1 MGSAII
7 TCVEILLFVVF
18 CTDFTRCSE
27 WSYKGDT
34 GPGHWHDLFPEACS
48 GNLQSPININPE
60 ETVYNPN
67 LREFAIWY
75 DPPKDNAQMFVKN
88 NGHAVQVDT
97 LGDFFVT
104 NGGLPYVYKT
114 AQFHF
119 HWGHKNHQGS
129 EHRIEGQAH
138 PLELHIV
145 NFNSD
150 LFGTIAE
157 AVSEPMGLAVL
168 GVLFEI
174 VDEDNEVLKPILEA
188 MEEVKDPDDD
198 NLVEI
203 KAIALRDLLPAD
215 TAQYFRYNGSLTTP
229 GCFESVMWTVFR
241 QRQKISLD
249 QLLKF
254 RKVLKPKHKKHAH
267 KHKHQRRH
275 IKRSSAEKNA
285 ETVLDELGIHGN
297 HMAEDELKAD
307 MAVKLAASTKAPVD
321 EMTAAALV
329 DATTEPSPTESA
341 AELDEDSAKR
351 AQDNMVRHV
360 MEKEAEDKQA
370 HEEHM
375 AEIQEYIQEELA
387 DNFRPIQP
395 LNGRLIERSFK
406 LSVQQ
411 VFVATNGGPN
421 PPSYNI
427 PENNSHRG
435 HSVESKSQGS
445 GAGLAGLSFIT
456 VLASVLALLMC

>member
-7 TCVEILLFVVF
+7 TCLEILLFVVI
-18 CTDFTRCSE
+18 CTDFISCSE

-34 GPGHWHDLFPEACS
+34 GPGHWHELFPEACS

-60 ETVYNPN
+60 ETIYNPN
-67 LREFAIWY
+67 LRHFAIWY

-97 LGDFFVT
+97 MGDFFVT

-129 EHRIEGQAH
+129 EHHIEGQAH

-145 NFNSD
+145 NYNTD
-150 LFGTIAE
+150 LFGTISE
-157 AVSEPMGLAVL
+157 AATQPMGLAVL

-174 VDEDNEVLKPILEA
+174 VDEDNKVLEPILEA
-188 MEEVKDPDDD
+188 MEEVRDPDDE

-203 KAIALRDLLPAD
+203 KAIPLRDLLPED
-215 TAQYFRYNGSLTTP
+215 TTQYYRYNGSLTTP
-229 GCFESVMWTVFR
+229 GCFESVVWTVFR

-254 RKVLKPKHKKHAH
+254 RKVLKPKHKKHAR
-267 KHKHQRRH
+267 KHNHHRRH

-285 ETVLDELGIHGN
+285 EKVLDELGIHGN
-297 HMAEDELKAD
+297 HMAEDELKVD
-307 MAVKLAASTKAPVD
+307 LEVKLAASTAIP
-321 EMTAAALV
+321 ETPSALV
-329 DATTEPSPTESA
+329 DATTEPSSTDI

-351 AQDNMVRHV
+351 AQDNMVRHLK
-360 MEKEAEDKQA
+360 EKEEEDKQA
-370 HEEHM
+370 KEDLKAKTEASEEY
-375 AEIQEYIQEELA
+375 IEYIQEELV

-395 LNGRLIERSFK
+395 INGRLIQRSFK
-406 LSVQQ
+406 IGVQQ
-411 VFVATNGGPN
+411 VIVKNNEPI
-421 PPSYNI
+421 PPRYNI
-427 PENNSHRG
+427 PQNNNHRSGEPRTHGGSSHVT
-435 HSVESKSQGS
+435 S
-445 GAGLAGLSFIT
+445 LSFIT
-456 VLASVLALLMC
+456 ILASVLALFLC